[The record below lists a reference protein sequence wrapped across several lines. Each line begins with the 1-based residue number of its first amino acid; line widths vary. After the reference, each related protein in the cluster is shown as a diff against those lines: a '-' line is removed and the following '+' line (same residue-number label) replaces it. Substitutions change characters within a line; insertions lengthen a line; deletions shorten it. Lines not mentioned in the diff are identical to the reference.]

1 MVPAPFIV
9 LLDANVLFP
18 FSLRDTLLRAAAA
31 GFYQVRWSSQI
42 LDEMARN
49 LVSTGTMPEEKARRL
64 RAIMEREF
72 PEAAVTGD
80 EHLVAAMR
88 NHEKDRHV
96 AAAAVKTGAQ
106 VITTA
111 NLRDFAELPEGI
123 EAQSPDV
130 FLCNLFD
137 LDPDGLRRAPS
148 RAGRGSRQPTD
159 GLRRTAGTPGA
170 RRSRRGRRGSGAPRP
185 HMIASRAIVLGSAQ
199 SRRPHCWRVAKTKR
213 PFSAA
218 AHCRSG

>member
-18 FSLRDTLLRAAAA
+18 FSLRDTLLRATAA
-31 GFYQVRWSSQI
+31 GFFQVRWSSQI
-42 LDEMARN
+42 LDEMALN

-72 PEAAVTGD
+72 PEAAVTGY

-96 AAAAVKTGAQ
+96 AAAAVKAGAQ

-137 LDPDGLRRAPS
+137 LDPDAFVELLREQAADLVHPPMTFDELLERLARVVPDTVATVRGHLRRS
-148 RAGRGSRQPTD
+148 
-159 GLRRTAGTPGA
+159 
-170 RRSRRGRRGSGAPRP
+170 
-185 HMIASRAIVLGSAQ
+185 
-199 SRRPHCWRVAKTKR
+199 
-213 PFSAA
+213 
-218 AHCRSG
+218 

>member
-1 MVPAPFIV
+1 MIPAPFIV

-31 GFYQVRWSSQI
+31 GFYQLRWSSQI
-42 LDEMARN
+42 LDEMERN
-49 LVSTGTMPEEKARRL
+49 LVSTGMMPADRAQRL

-72 PEAAVTGD
+72 PEAAVTGY
-80 EHLVAAMR
+80 EHLVGAMR

-96 AAAAVKTGAQ
+96 AAAAVKAGAQ

-130 FLCNLFD
+130 FLCNLLD
-137 LDPDGLRRAPS
+137 LDPEAFIDLLREQAADLVNPPMTFDVLLQRLARVVPELV
-148 RAGRGSRQPTD
+148 AAIRGH
-159 GLRRTAGTPGA
+159 PG
-170 RRSRRGRRGSGAPRP
+170 GS
-185 HMIASRAIVLGSAQ
+185 
-199 SRRPHCWRVAKTKR
+199 
-213 PFSAA
+213 
-218 AHCRSG
+218 

>member
-31 GFYQVRWSSQI
+31 RFYQVRWSSQI
-42 LDEMARN
+42 LDETTRN
-49 LVSTGTMPEEKARRL
+49 LVCNGTMTEEKAKKL

-72 PEAAVTGD
+72 PEAEVTGYQ
-80 EHLVAAMR
+80 HLIAAMK

-96 AAAAVKTGAQ
+96 AAAAVKAGAQ
-106 VITTA
+106 VITTS
-111 NLRDFAELPEGI
+111 NLKDFAELPEGI

-137 LDPDGLRRAPS
+137 LDPETFVELLREQAADLISPPMTFDELL
-148 RAGRGSRQPTD
+148 GRLARVVPD
-159 GLRRTAGTPGA
+159 LIAAVREHLGA
-170 RRSRRGRRGSGAPRP
+170 A
-185 HMIASRAIVLGSAQ
+185 
-199 SRRPHCWRVAKTKR
+199 
-213 PFSAA
+213 
-218 AHCRSG
+218 